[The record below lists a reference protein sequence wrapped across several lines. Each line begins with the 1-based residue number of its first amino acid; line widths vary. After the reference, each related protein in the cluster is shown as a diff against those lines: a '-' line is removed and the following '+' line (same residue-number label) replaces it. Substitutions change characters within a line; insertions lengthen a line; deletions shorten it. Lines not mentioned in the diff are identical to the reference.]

1 MIESVFSQLLQR
13 LVNSGFDRL
22 KVSKDFLI
30 LKRLAHERICR
41 ELFWNLECISNSRPD
56 ERSVYLSLM
65 RTDAFD
71 DLVKLGAP
79 MDDIFGSYVF
89 ALNGPPAS
97 ALSKQLRRRL
107 KGVNLLSHL
116 LDRTYNRI
124 WMLRHRVTHGLEL
137 GDISY
142 LRQLL
147 KLSLAETANFR
158 DACIDGHPIASRNP
172 GPPMTFIADS
182 DSAVW

>member
-1 MIESVFSQLLQR
+1 
-13 LVNSGFDRL
+13 
-22 KVSKDFLI
+22 
-30 LKRLAHERICR
+30 
-41 ELFWNLECISNSRPD
+41 
-56 ERSVYLSLM
+56 
-65 RTDAFD
+65 
-71 DLVKLGAP
+71 
-79 MDDIFGSYVF
+79 MDDIFGSHVF

-107 KGVNLLSHL
+107 KGVNRLSHL

-147 KLSLAETANFR
+147 KLSLAETTNFR

>member
-1 MIESVFSQLLQR
+1 MIESVFSQLLNR

-41 ELFWNLECISNSRPD
+41 ELFWDLECISNSRPN
-56 ERSVYLSLM
+56 ERFVYLSLM

-79 MDDIFGSYVF
+79 MDDIFGSHIV
-89 ALNGPPAS
+89 ALNGPPVS

-107 KGVNLLSHL
+107 KGVNRLSHL

-124 WMLRHRVTHGLEL
+124 WMLRHRVTHSLEL

-147 KLSLAETANFR
+147 KLSLAETTSFR
-158 DACIDGHPIASRNP
+158 EACIDGRPIESRNP
-172 GPPMTFIADS
+172 DLPMTCIADG